1 MRAKWEEA
9 HEEVEA
15 QKEEDEGKVQVD
27 CPHLAPL
34 PLEPAKTQNSEK
46 LATQLL
52 RDVLQQDGACRYCLS
67 VYKHLFAQDNSLGEL
82 LPVQQQSLYCGDMT
96 FHWTLTQK
104 IENSLPSTE
113 VF

>member
-1 MRAKWEEA
+1 MRAKWQEA

-27 CPHLAPL
+27 CPRLAPL

-46 LATQLL
+46 PATQLL

-67 VYKHLFAQDNSLGEL
+67 VYKHLFAQDDSLGEL

-96 FHWTLTQK
+96 FQW
-104 IENSLPSTE
+104 ILPQLDSDTE
-113 VF
+113 E